1 MGWIGQALNLPI
13 PPEIYAMW
21 LVLCSSADAS
31 ALWAYQSLKQKGLA
45 PLELV
50 TAESLACASRWEHR
64 LNSTSTQIRI
74 TLANGLVIDGSRI
87 RGVLNRLHAPSE
99 YATQH
104 AVASDRDYAQAEL
117 LAFYLSWLHA
127 LPGVVVNRPTPI
139 GLCGPW
145 FHSSEWAIRACRAGL
160 RAPVYRQSARDDHR
174 QRSRSAPAENAVMQS
189 VIALRGEVFG
199 GEVPGDVA
207 KACGKLAAEA
217 ETEMLGI
224 DLSLDSNGQWQFAS
238 AAPSPDLRLGG
249 PRLVQ
254 RLAQILLQGARS

>member
-1 MGWIGQALNLPI
+1 
-13 PPEIYAMW
+13 MW

-31 ALWAYQSLKQKGLA
+31 ALWAYQGLKQMGLA

-50 TAESLACASRWEHR
+50 TAESLACGSRWEHR

-74 TLANGLVIDGSRI
+74 TLSSGVVVDGARV

-104 AVASDRDYAQAEL
+104 AVPADRDYAQAEL

-127 LPGVVVNRPTPI
+127 LPGAVVNRPTPI

-145 FHSSEWAIRACRAGL
+145 LHTSEWAIRACRAGL
-160 RAPVYRQSARDDHR
+160 RMPVYRQSARDDHR
-174 QRSRSAPAENAVMQS
+174 RGSRSAPTENAVMQS
-189 VIALRGEVFG
+189 VVALRGEVFG
-199 GEVPGDVA
+199 GEVPDSVA
-207 KACGKLAAEA
+207 HACGKLATEA

-224 DLSLDSNGQWQFAS
+224 DLSLDCNGQWQFAS
-238 AAPSPDLRLGG
+238 ATPSPDLRLGG

-254 RLAQILLQGARS
+254 RLAQILVQGARS